1 MIEKLQLFVDK
12 NMLIPDIIK
21 AIQDMLIKHW
31 LIITAVLVVFA
42 LLYSIA
48 KRWNMESSCSRW
60 QEIFGVIAR
69 PGILCWAFLAILLA
83 VILPHFGYLGLTC
96 IVVATV
102 MLVPV
107 WLVVQRLNKIYSIK
121 GIEEGITYSQL
132 ALLIAFGIWLFT
144 LVWVLQSRDNE
155 TLSMILS
162 GAGVLL
168 GWIFQDSI
176 KGIVSFFQLRFNNL
190 LRVGDWIEVKSHGVD
205 GIIKRISLTTV
216 TIENWDTT
224 TSSFPIHILQ
234 EGHFKNNQKML
245 EGKTFGRQM
254 LKTFIIDTSW
264 IHSISEEELEKLKG
278 IIAEKKQTGQDY
290 YEYYIT
296 HIARPNE
303 LNIHLY
309 REYLYHW
316 LMQNSHVSQEP
327 YLIVRWLEQIPE
339 GMPLQIY
346 IYLLDYSFASFEW
359 NQSII
364 IEHIVES
371 LAWFNLQLYQSV
383 SGYDAGNTNVH
394 LTPTKIANYR
404 KGQKNG

>member
-1 MIEKLQLFVDK
+1 MEITQLQLWLKIAGLVVFV
-12 NMLIPDIIK
+12 IILLFAK
-21 AIQDMLIKHW
+21 VLNWESSSSRWKEVFGVISRLWVLFW
-31 LIITAVLVVFA
+31 LII
-42 LLYSIA
+42 
-48 KRWNMESSCSRW
+48 
-60 QEIFGVIAR
+60 
-69 PGILCWAFLAILLA
+69 AILIA
-83 VILPHFGYLGLTC
+83 IFLPKFGDIEYTS

-121 GIEEGITYSQL
+121 GIEEGITFSQL
-132 ALLIAFGIWLFT
+132 ALLIAFGAWLII
-144 LVWVLQSRDNE
+144 LVWVLQSRNNQ
-155 TLSMILS
+155 TLSMIIS
-162 GAGVLL
+162 GAGALL

-176 KGIVSFFQLRFNNL
+176 KGIVSFFHLRLNNL
-190 LRVGDWIEVKSHGVD
+190 LRVGDWVEVKSHGVD

-234 EGHFKNNQKML
+234 DEHFKNNQKMM

-264 IHSISEEELEKLKG
+264 IHSVTEEELEKLRNILAGKKG
-278 IIAEKKQTGQDY
+278 TDQDY
-290 YEYYIT
+290 YEYYIS
-296 HIARPNE
+296 HVAKPNE

-316 LMQNSHVSQEP
+316 LMHNPHVSQEP
-327 YLIVRWLEQIPE
+327 YLIVRWLEQVPE
-339 GMPLQIY
+339 GMPLQVY
-346 IYLLDYSFASFEW
+346 IYLLDTGFASFEW
-359 NQSII
+359 NQSLI

-383 SGYDAGNTNVH
+383 SGYDAGNANVY
-394 LTPTKIANYR
+394 LTSTKANY
-404 KGQKNG
+404 KKDQKNG